1 MNGLSGPPCHRYD
14 PAMAWLISLTSL
26 VARLPGRAGPARVG
40 HMARRWALAWW
51 RIFYLGAVVLVLAL
65 SPSSYGPGRRQA
77 LARRLYLD
85 TAPVLPG
92 FTVLAALISLVL
104 TRIVVVTALSYGLS
118 RYALEMV
125 IRVLVLELIPLTAAL
140 FVAMRCTIGH
150 GAQLAQLRQSG
161 QLDALA
167 RQGLDPVRTELLPRA
182 IAGVFACVTLA
193 ALSSVV
199 ALVLVYLGVY
209 GLNGAGL
216 PGYTRMFGQVFSPG
230 VTLVLALKTLF
241 FSLAVALI
249 PMGAGLYDSARPDS
263 ELGGLVRMFAVLL
276 LIELA
281 SLMGNYY

>member
-14 PAMAWLISLTSL
+14 PAMAPPISLPSR

-77 LARRLYLD
+77 LARHLYLD
-85 TAPVLPG
+85 TA
-92 FTVLAALISLVL
+92 TVLAALISLVL